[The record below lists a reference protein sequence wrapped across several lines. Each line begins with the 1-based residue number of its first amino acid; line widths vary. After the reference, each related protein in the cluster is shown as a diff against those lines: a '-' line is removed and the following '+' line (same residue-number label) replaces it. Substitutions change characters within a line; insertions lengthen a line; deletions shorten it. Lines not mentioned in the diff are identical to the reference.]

1 MISSEIKN
9 TTHSWLSHV
18 RQYCNVQKTPK
29 GRCPHSAFVHTLWR
43 DTEGAGNAPE
53 CWSAHRWGREWERL
67 SVEEFS
73 WSCSSTELPL
83 WLRKHTHL
91 WSWQVTTV
99 KTNTRKVAVEG
110 FKFAQIPDSVAWNLC
125 SCTPIM
131 LDENEMT
138 LDDSYQQLDLN
149 SLFSCAWRCMGSS
162 SLVWATEL
170 SSDLNV
176 LRH

>member
-1 MISSEIKN
+1 M
-9 TTHSWLSHV
+9 

-53 CWSAHRWGREWERL
+53 CWSAHRWGREWEQL

-83 WLRKHTHL
+83 WLRKHTPVIMTSYYSKNETQEKWL
-91 WSWQVTTV
+91 WRV
-99 KTNTRKVAVEG
+99 
-110 FKFAQIPDSVAWNLC
+110 FKFAQIPDSIAWNLC

-162 SLVWATEL
+162 SLVWAAEL

-176 LRH
+176 LGH